1 MFAHVRFCREFC
13 VFQDYFYL
21 YGSKPRAMFF
31 TDSTYRKIIL
41 YLIIAASSIFT
52 LLAVLGTA
60 EYKESEHKLQQ
71 NLSSV
76 FEQSIHEQVRL
87 NMEGEFVVMHSP
99 KNSSIKKGTF
109 RTQRVITEDT
119 IITKEVEVSGD
130 MGLDLFRGS
139 QTYLFLRKRIQPQ
152 ELQQIFDSEL
162 EENKLM
168 CSSVVLIRHNQRT
181 QTSGDTTNLSSYYR
195 MPIVKGGVFDEIDY
209 EGFVYYSPFVVF
221 KLMSK
226 RLLIILLFIEILML
240 GVTAYLFIEKRKI
253 KPDKIVKRGKYYYLG
268 KTIFDTRKCEL
279 IGQKGEI
286 VAVTKQPSEMLLM
299 FLQSDEHV
307 VRKNALKKILWPDN
321 QYTADQNLM
330 SAINK
335 LRNYLKEMDCTFNLV
350 TKKGDEYYELKHMQD
365 DIDEKM
371 VND

>member
-1 MFAHVRFCREFC
+1 
-13 VFQDYFYL
+13 
-21 YGSKPRAMFF
+21 MFF

-87 NMEGEFVVMHSP
+87 NMEGEFQLVHISE
-99 KNSSIKKGTF
+99 NQSLKKGTI
-109 RTQRVITEDT
+109 RRQTVITEDT
-119 IITKEVEVSGD
+119 TITKEVEVRGD
-130 MGLDLFRGS
+130 LELERFKGS